1 MNEAGS
7 WPVGTAGFMSALRF
21 LKRLSADDR
30 RALLDPRL
38 VPLAEP
44 DGELRPWYCGPH
56 RLGWVPLERAQTM
69 RAQWPQCHWQADR
82 LVWAAQDWSNEQ
94 RSRHLQHWLAA
105 QRDAGQLPG
114 WRGEAYRFWT
124 TPAYPPH
131 PAQAGLFDCER
142 AGFRYL
148 GLRSH
153 AVHVNGFAEDGDL
166 WCGRRSIHK
175 ATDPGLLDSL
185 SAGGLTAGE
194 GIWTTLHRELQEEA
208 GLMVGPDQALQWL
221 GSVDGS
227 RSVPEGWHHE
237 TLWVF
242 NLAVAAGQSPVNQ
255 DGEVAEFIRMTPEQ
269 VVSSVREDQ
278 WTIDAVLALQHGLGP
293 AAAALLGA

>member
-1 MNEAGS
+1 MIETAPSPAG
-7 WPVGTAGFMSALRF
+7 TTDFMPALRF
-21 LKRLSADDR
+21 LKRLSTDER
-30 RALLDPRL
+30 RALLNPRL

-44 DGELRPWYCGPH
+44 GDAWRPWYCGPH

-69 RAQWPQCHWQADR
+69 QLQWPQCHWQGDR
-82 LVWAAQDWSNEQ
+82 LIWSAQDWSSEQ
-94 RSRHLQHWLAA
+94 RSQHLQDWLTT
-105 QRDAGQLPG
+105 QRNAGQIQG

-124 TPAYPPH
+124 APAYPPN

-142 AGFRYL
+142 AGFRHL

-153 AVHVNGFAEDGDL
+153 AVHVNGFAEDGDV

-221 GSVDGS
+221 GSIDGS
-227 RSVPEGWHHE
+227 RGVPEGWHHE

-242 NLAVAAGQSPVNQ
+242 NLTVAAGQHPVNQ
-255 DGEVAEFIRMTPEQ
+255 DGEVAEFLRLTPQ
-269 VVSSVREDQ
+269 QAVASVLEGQ
-278 WTIDAVLALQHGLGP
+278 WTLDAVLALQLGLGS
-293 AAAALLGA
+293 ATAALRDL